1 MFNVTLNLIPPD
13 KKNHLK
19 NLVRFIFIREI
30 LEIII
35 FISAM
40 LAISLLWSWMV
51 LQDQFN
57 NLANS
62 AILVNRDYSKY
73 NTEIRTINSAVKNI
87 SQSSQGYFP
96 VSPKIADI
104 IDTLPNDIKINSIE
118 INRTQNKITIAGTAL
133 TREAFLNYQAVCQSI
148 PWLEKVETPT
158 SQLFQKENI
167 SFEIKANLK
176 NFVALPKTK

>member
-1 MFNVTLNLIPPD
+1 MLNVTLNLIPPD

-73 NTEIRTINSAVKNI
+73 NTEIRTINSAVKNMEKTK
-87 SQSSQGYFP
+87 
-96 VSPKIADI
+96 KITRIKNINNAY
-104 IDTLPNDIKINSIE
+104 LYKIN
-118 INRTQNKITIAGTAL
+118 
-133 TREAFLNYQAVCQSI
+133 Y
-148 PWLEKVETPT
+148 
-158 SQLFQKENI
+158 
-167 SFEIKANLK
+167 
-176 NFVALPKTK
+176 